1 MALVASALTDWIGAG
16 AAVLTVAF
24 ASLVVFQL
32 LDIKK
37 QTRQSAL
44 AGVSQ
49 SYAQVSERMWTLRN
63 SLFEH
68 PGWVRDFYENVR
80 ADGVPKDVATQL
92 EMLCEEIVDFADALI
107 EQRNT
112 IPGADMDWSTWDVY
126 FRYLYQHSP
135 LLRTYLRVNRT
146 FYPDYVLTAF
156 GYVIARDEQSGV
168 IRSEWSVYEWQ
179 PDLADDRVEEAVAR
193 CLREGEHPDVA
204 TAEGFPWFRT
214 WAITRIDDD
223 RDDTQVPRLVAVT
236 RAGPSDGRQADVRIA
251 WCGAP
256 DEDATPVLQS
266 WVLSVL
272 RGSSVL
278 TTATLS
284 VEGDQAFA
292 LVQLQPSRRWERK
305 PESSL
310 RERFLAPTFVTLRW
324 AR

>member
-1 MALVASALTDWIGAG
+1 MALVASALTEWIGAG

-24 ASLVVFQL
+24 ASLAVFQL

-49 SYAQVSERMWTLRN
+49 AYAQVSERMWTLRN

-68 PGWVRDFYENVR
+68 PGWVRYFYENEPS
-80 ADGVPKDVATQL
+80 DDVAEDIATQL
-92 EMLCEEIVDFADALI
+92 EMLCQEIVDFADALI
-107 EQRNT
+107 EQQNT

-126 FRYLYQHSP
+126 FRFLYQHSP
-135 LLRTYLRVNRT
+135 ILRTYLRDNRA

-156 GYVIARDEQSGV
+156 GYVIVRDEQSGV

-179 PDLADDRVEEAVAR
+179 RELGDDRLEEAVAR
-193 CLREGEHPDVA
+193 CLKEGEHAELA
-204 TAEGFPWFRT
+204 TAEGFPWFTT

-223 RDDTQVPRLVAVT
+223 RDETQVPKLVAVT
-236 RAGPSDGRQADVRIA
+236 RARPSDRRQADVRIA

-256 DEDATPVLQS
+256 AEDATPALQS
-266 WVLSVL
+266 WVLGVL

-278 TTATLS
+278 TTARLC
-284 VEGDQAFA
+284 VEGDEAFA
-292 LVQLQPSRRWERK
+292 LVQLQRSRWWRK
-305 PESSL
+305 PGSSV
-310 RERFLAPTFVTLRW
+310 RERFLAPTFAVRW
-324 AR
+324 RAG